1 MRLDR
6 KGIIGGQPIK
16 QVRDFLRRYRDD
28 RPAPD
33 AVMEFFDAD
42 HDAANA
48 IIGGMIERG
57 LIAEAPEPWDRRPV
71 VYAVTE
77 LGVRFAAASLL
88 KPISRPKADR
98 IVSDLLARVEDVNA
112 RDDLTHFV
120 GEVRAFGSYTTD
132 APEVGDIDLAIS
144 LVAKPPPSG
153 KKFTEWHLERAR
165 QSGRVFG
172 SYIDELFFS
181 QNEVRRL
188 IKGRNQYVSI
198 HPMSDLAELKVES
211 RALYKSPDRPVH
223 FQKHASVVEKAAR

>member
-1 MRLDR
+1 MGYLCSGRAAKGLQSENPFAPKLKPRISMRLDR
-6 KGIIGGQPIK
+6 KGIIGAQPIK

-88 KPISRPKADR
+88 KPI
-98 IVSDLLARVEDVNA
+98 
-112 RDDLTHFV
+112 
-120 GEVRAFGSYTTD
+120 
-132 APEVGDIDLAIS
+132 
-144 LVAKPPPSG
+144 
-153 KKFTEWHLERAR
+153 
-165 QSGRVFG
+165 
-172 SYIDELFFS
+172 
-181 QNEVRRL
+181 
-188 IKGRNQYVSI
+188 
-198 HPMSDLAELKVES
+198 
-211 RALYKSPDRPVH
+211 
-223 FQKHASVVEKAAR
+223 